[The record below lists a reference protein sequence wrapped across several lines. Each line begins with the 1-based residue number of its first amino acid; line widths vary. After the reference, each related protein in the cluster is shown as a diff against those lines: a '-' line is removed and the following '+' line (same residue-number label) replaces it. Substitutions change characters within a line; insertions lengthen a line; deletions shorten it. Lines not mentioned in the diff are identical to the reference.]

1 MATVADRYRTRFN
14 RNTLVDPTWA
24 GGKFGAP
31 GIGGEDVLYSLLGG
45 GLGVGGRLLGG
56 LGRGGQQLAATG
68 QQLATTGQR
77 AMQLAPQVSSRIAS
91 AARTPTGAGLTQYV
105 NMNLENPELQRGSFD
120 LSKIPLKEQQP
131 LLWRSPLEQALS
143 GAQGRGDAGQYISA
157 LGDVKGATAEA
168 KMSGLYDYL
177 ETKPKHTREDLLNF
191 PRLSLTET
199 VKGGLGKPAG
209 EIREVDAAEATQ
221 LFNDNV
227 PIHWWD
233 KEFNMAF
240 AVDDLAVL
248 SPENYFAQ
256 RPSRYVI
263 RTGGVDIDGTVDANY
278 VNPSLYSETKY
289 GSSKQLN
296 LPGGANPKEIL
307 VQLPEREQSPYQ
319 LTHNS
324 TNQVIQ
330 DFPNRDA
337 AFEALQ
343 KIIARGDGLEYSIQP
358 TRPAPDYTDDPHWK
372 EPNILVHVRT
382 NERYVGGKKAL
393 HGEEIQSGW
402 HQAGQKKGYQ
412 GDFSNLRAEIL
423 EAAEKHHYVALGN
436 VKMSEVESAI
446 RQLERNPLVLENPD
460 AESSWSLLRELTG
473 DSDIDL
479 NRFHDIHDTG
489 VPDAPYKKDWH
500 ELGFKRLFAEAI
512 KDPSIERLTWTT
524 GEVQADRYNLA
535 KYIDRIEVARE
546 KLYDIEGYAA
556 PEFGLFHTGGNLD
569 GQLFAGG
576 WPTREAA
583 EASVYRQGGEGAN
596 LEVRELNPEEV
607 VYELAISHKDGH
619 IQHETNIS
627 PEDLEAFVG
636 KEMADKIIAGGGEK
650 GELVINRD
658 SQYALDEVVNL
669 WNQAATTE
677 GDLELNLANDYDAY
691 QALSNSFPELMEQDN
706 WAEIVV
712 NDVFGGGTKPL
723 DSVYEGLDLEIG
735 GEFHKQLYNQKITK
749 FAKEWLKKFKVKP
762 QRFDES
768 DSAEVK
774 GLREELKAVS
784 KNFPDMSPEE
794 LIRASEIREA
804 IENRSGNNKYWYI
817 DITPKMREYFFKHG
831 IPLAEV
837 DQLQQVYA

>member
-1 MATVADRYRTRFN
+1 MAGVAERYRARYN
-14 RNTLVDPTWA
+14 RNALVDPTWG
-24 GGKFGAP
+24 GGKFNAP

-143 GAQGRGDAGQYISA
+143 GAQGRGDADQYISA

-278 VNPSLYSETKY
+278 VNPSLYSQTKY

-296 LPGGANPKEIL
+296 LPGGTNPKEIL

-358 TRPAPDYTDDPHWK
+358 TRPAPDYTDDPHWD
-372 EPNILVHVRT
+372 EDNVLVHVRT
-382 NERYVGGKKAL
+382 NERYVGDKKAL

-436 VKMSEVESAI
+436 VKMSEVKSAI
-446 RQLERNPLVLENPD
+446 RQLERNPLVLTNPD

-489 VPDAPYKKDWH
+489 VFDRVLVPDAPYKKDWH

-512 KDPSIERLTWTT
+512 RDPSIERLTWTT

-535 KYIDRIEVARE
+535 KYINRIEVARE
-546 KLYDIEGYAA
+546 VD
-556 PEFGLFHTGGNLD
+556 
-569 GQLFAGG
+569 AG
-576 WPTREAA
+576 E
-583 EASVYRQGGEGAN
+583 S
-596 LEVRELNPEEV
+596 
-607 VYELAISHKDGH
+607 VYELAISHKAGH
-619 IQHETNIS
+619 IQHETNLS

-636 KEMADKIIAGGGEK
+636 KEMADKIIAGGG
-650 GELVINRD
+650 
-658 SQYALDEVVNL
+658 
-669 WNQAATTE
+669 
-677 GDLELNLANDYDAY
+677 
-691 QALSNSFPELMEQDN
+691 
-706 WAEIVV
+706 
-712 NDVFGGGTKPL
+712 GTKPL
-723 DSVYEGLDLEIG
+723 DTVYEGLDLEIG

-762 QRFDES
+762 QRISSEITNFDVSRDWGISRHGNGYAVVQPGYDPIVFPTLE
-768 DSAEVK
+768 AAQEK
-774 GLREELKAVS
+774 LRELENLKPH
-784 KNFPDMSPEE
+784 N
-794 LIRASEIREA
+794 L
-804 IENRSGNNKYWYI
+804 WYI

-837 DQLQQVYA
+837 DQLQQASA